1 MNKKFITGYGIGAFL
16 VLAAAIAWF
25 SCDIAAKSRIGTAEA
40 EKTFAWLVSRT
51 QEASLQN
58 GFMSDLFIKSMTET
72 CAASMTLSTFVIE
85 TTGGTVYS
93 WSDGTAAADSDCTGI
108 LPRPGK
114 ASVFSRAYS
123 SNLDLGNGALPSVV
137 VTATVTVLLP
147 EEIFAASRN
156 AFIVVL
162 ALFFL
167 TLIVILTGRQT
178 TSRHSPSGA
187 INGAKGDAGRVSGG
201 AYITREAEP
210 SFGGVLD
217 DTALSMDDVRSD
229 EEDSFETHDS
239 VEPVVVSDYDKNDFE
254 VPEQVEAQAARPEGL
269 FSPVSGLGWEAYLS
283 ERLEAELVRAA
294 SSEQDLALIIL
305 RIPSLAHTDLVSRKI
320 AAELIE
326 VFRFRDMVFEF
337 GINGFAGILQNVNL
351 DQAMKAADDLYSRID
366 GILMESGFTGQMTI
380 GITTR
385 TARLLPASRMIEEA
399 VGAAQKALEEPALPI
414 VAFRA
419 NPDKYRDFLAG
430 NA

>member
-40 EKTFAWLVSRT
+40 EKTFGWLVSRT

-58 GFMSDLFIKSMTET
+58 GFMSDAFIKSMTET
-72 CAASMTLSTFVIE
+72 CAASRTLSTFVIE
-85 TTGGTVYS
+85 TTGGTVYN
-93 WSDGTAAADSDCTGI
+93 WSDGTAEADSGCTGI

-123 SNLDLGNGALPSVV
+123 SNLDLGSGVSPSVV
-137 VTATVTVLLP
+137 VTATITVLLP

-167 TLIVILTGRQT
+167 TLIVILAGRQST
-178 TSRHSPSGA
+178 IKNKPIDVNIPR
-187 INGAKGDAGRVSGG
+187 D
-201 AYITREAEP
+201 AEP
-210 SFGGVLD
+210 AFNGILD
-217 DTALSMDDVRSD
+217 DTAMSMDDVRSD
-229 EEDSFETHDS
+229 EEDFVAPEVPAAPIEDA
-239 VEPVVVSDYDKNDFE
+239 DYGKNEFE
-254 VPEQVEAQAARPEGL
+254 VPSTDGAQQGAPEGSQGARPEGL
-269 FSPVSGLGWEAYLS
+269 FSPVTGLGWEAYLS

-294 SSEQDLALIIL
+294 SSEQDLALIVL
-305 RIPSLAHTDLVSRKI
+305 RVPSLAHTDLISRKI
-320 AAELIE
+320 AEELLE

-337 GINGFAGILQNVNL
+337 GSNGFAGILQNVNL

-366 GILMESGFTGQMTI
+366 GVLMDNGFTGQMTI

-399 VGAAQKALEEPALPI
+399 VGAAQKALEEPNLPI

-419 NPDKYRDFLAG
+419 NPDKYREFLAG

>member
-25 SCDIAAKSRIGTAEA
+25 SCDIAAKSRVGTAEA
-40 EKTFAWLVSRT
+40 EKTFGWLVSRT
-51 QEASLQN
+51 QEASFQN
-58 GFMSDLFIKSMTET
+58 GFMSDAFIKSMTET
-72 CAASMTLSTFVIE
+72 CAASRTLSTFVIE
-85 TTGGTVYS
+85 TTGGTVFS
-93 WSDGTAAADSDCTGI
+93 WSDGTAEADSDCTRL

-123 SNLDLGNGALPSVV
+123 SNLDLGNGVNPSVV

-147 EEIFAASRN
+147 GDIFAASSN

-162 ALFFL
+162 SLFFL
-167 TLIVILTGRQT
+167 TLIVILAGKK
-178 TSRHSPSGA
+178 PSSKVA
-187 INGAKGDAGRVSGG
+187 PVDSVMHRETEPTYSG
-201 AYITREAEP
+201 
-210 SFGGVLD
+210 FLD
-217 DTALSMDDVRSD
+217 DTAMSMDEVRSD
-229 EEDSFETHDS
+229 EEDYIPSGMPDEFDASNDGMEFAEQGFDALKQGD
-239 VEPVVVSDYDKNDFE
+239 EPQGLSGEPQK
-254 VPEQVEAQAARPEGL
+254 ARPEGL
-269 FSPVSGLGWEAYLS
+269 FSPVTGLGWEAYLS

-305 RIPSLAHTDLVSRKI
+305 RVPSLVHTDLVSRKI
-320 AAELIE
+320 AAELLE

-337 GINGFAGILQNVNL
+337 GSNGFAGILQNVNL

-366 GILMESGFTGQMTI
+366 GVLMDDGFNGQMTI

-399 VGAAQKALEEPALPI
+399 VGAAQKALEEPNLPI

-419 NPDKYRDFLAG
+419 NPDKYREFLAG